1 MKTSQRQTNN
11 KSWTYMLRCADDTY
25 YTGCTT
31 DLDQRIYEHQTG
43 KYDGYTKRRRPVKL
57 VWSEEFQT
65 IDEAIEAERQI
76 KKWSQAK
83 KRALIA
89 GDFDIIK
96 ELAQSREMRERRKP
110 KKNKN

>member
-1 MKTSQRQTNN
+1 MKTSQRQTNK

-43 KYDGYTKRRRPVKL
+43 K

-65 IDEAIEAERQI
+65 IADAIEAERKIQ
-76 KKWSQAK
+76 KWSQAK

-96 ELAQSREMRERRKP
+96 ELAQSREMRKRRKP